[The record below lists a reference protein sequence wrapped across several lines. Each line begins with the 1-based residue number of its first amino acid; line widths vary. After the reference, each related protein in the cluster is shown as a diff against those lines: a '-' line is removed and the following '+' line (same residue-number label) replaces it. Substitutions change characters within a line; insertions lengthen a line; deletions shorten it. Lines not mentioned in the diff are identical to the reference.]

1 MKRTHVNQAE
11 AAGFARAFGREA
23 DAISKRAIGQDRKSD
38 LAWRSA
44 VSSDRI
50 NGRALRVWRNAGE
63 KFVMHFDGANTA
75 AMIRSGLAAASKRGS
90 TAEDALLHW
99 VTAPPKVC
107 AESLAQG
114 RSRRCEVTLRPK
126 ALQGVSLILKARNN
140 I

>member
-50 NGRALRVWRNAGE
+50 NGRALRVWRNAGQ

-75 AMIRSGLAAASKRGS
+75 AMIRSGLAAAGS
-90 TAEDALLHW
+90 TAEDASLHW
-99 VTAPPKVC
+99 VTAPPKSLRRESSARQIRMLRSHLA
-107 AESLAQG
+107 AESSSG
-114 RSRRCEVTLRPK
+114 RQSHP
-126 ALQGVSLILKARNN
+126 QS
-140 I
+140 